1 MSPPA
6 APPQIRTGG
15 STSAESTSQ
24 TQLRI
29 RAAHRLLDI
38 LDIDMSPSR
47 VSRLVRQFDARIQRN
62 GWTFFEFFANT
73 CQLTVEQRRRAGTD
87 PELAY
92 FLRYADRTGE
102 DAVWNVQNP
111 SKPPRGY

>member
-15 STSAESTSQ
+15 SISAEATSQ
-24 TQLRI
+24 TQLRV

-38 LDIDMSPSR
+38 LNINMSPSR
-47 VSRLVRQFDARIQRN
+47 VSRLVRQFEAHVQRN

-73 CQLTVEQRRRAGTD
+73 CQLTIDQRQQAGTD

-92 FLRYADRTGE
+92 LLAHADPTGE
-102 DAVWNVQNP
+102 TATHNVY
-111 SKPPRGY
+111 RERERAR